1 MLLTWRWRPAI
12 ELNPTQPKAGAMMKS
27 KTPSLLSVI
36 SHNTRKKKNRKKKMR
51 VWVKGSE
58 DTKKKTRRRRRKS
71 ATTMDNGQQ
80 RCVHFHLPA
89 AISNTSWTAL
99 TWTLLARCCCP
110 ILPNLIGLGACLA
123 WTLAVGLALTTL
135 FDAALNIFFPFS
147 SYSSWFG
154 ISKNWHLSPRA
165 RTPFAFGSNPKSQ
178 RRSLSLLLSSSLFS
192 SSLFSLLSTS
202 ACWLDKRREN
212 FQIIS
217 ETLTPVLQF
226 WRKKTQ
232 N

>member
-36 SHNTRKKKNRKKKMR
+36 SHTTRKKKNRKKKMR

-58 DTKKKTRRRRRKS
+58 DTKKKNKKKKKKIGN
-71 ATTMDNGQQ
+71 DNGQRTTEVRSFSLTSCNFEYFLNSLDLNSSCALLLSHSPQ
-80 RCVHFHLPA
+80 PHWPWGLPCLN
-89 AISNTSWTAL
+89 SCGRPRLDHAL
-99 TWTLLARCCCP
+99 RCC
-110 ILPNLIGLGACLA
+110 
-123 WTLAVGLALTTL
+123 THH
-135 FDAALNIFFPFS
+135 FFPLS

-178 RRSLSLLLSSSLFS
+178 RRSLSLLLSSL
-192 SSLFSLLSTS
+192 SSLSL
-202 ACWLDKRREN
+202 
-212 FQIIS
+212 IHVG
-217 ETLTPVLQF
+217 VLIG
-226 WRKKTQ
+226 
-232 N
+232 